1 MVGAA
6 RGSLW
11 SLLVLKP
18 RGNVGSVG
26 FLLVA
31 LGLVLLGLVLLGL
44 VTLDLVALDF
54 GLL

>member
-6 RGSLW
+6 RASLR

-31 LGLVLLGLVLLGL
+31 LGLVLLGLV
-44 VTLDLVALDF
+44 TLDLVALDF